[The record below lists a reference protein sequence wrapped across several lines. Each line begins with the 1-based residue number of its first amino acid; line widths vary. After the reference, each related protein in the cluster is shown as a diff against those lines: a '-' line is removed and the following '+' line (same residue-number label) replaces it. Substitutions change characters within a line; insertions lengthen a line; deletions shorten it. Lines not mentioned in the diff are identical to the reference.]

1 MCHQALGLI
10 RLAKIVKN
18 AEITGC
24 SCDFYTPLS
33 NRIFQHHYSVLAQCH
48 CGVSPT
54 RTVYLKHA
62 NSQ

>member
-24 SCDFYTPLS
+24 SANSFLLDIQKKNYFCSIKYSTSVPFRWIFY
-33 NRIFQHHYSVLAQCH
+33 FCQ
-48 CGVSPT
+48 
-54 RTVYLKHA
+54 YLKKI
-62 NSQ
+62 

>member
-24 SCDFYTPLS
+24 STNSFLLDIQKKNYFCSKNIPLRFRLGGFS
-33 NRIFQHHYSVLAQCH
+33 ISV
-48 CGVSPT
+48 
-54 RTVYLKHA
+54 
-62 NSQ
+62 NI